1 MDRRGAGEIG
11 RRRARAAAAAALAV
25 ICHLLAVAFLA
36 ATLRPYILKTAPVGG
51 TVFFSLVTGPGASP
65 RPAETTAPEATAQT
79 APPIAA
85 PADPAPPV
93 APPPPSAASPL
104 EVAAAP
110 PPTAADPVVT
120 AVTALLALP
129 TTPAAPRSSVQPTQ
143 DSAPPGGSA
152 GVCNISAAVDAALK
166 ADPSVHD
173 AIARIP
179 RSARSVAN
187 AVMIWDG
194 TWTDFGLLGGTLT
207 LEPIRNV
214 VLRELAAAPPS
225 CRNDPVTGPRLVVV
239 GDAARTTILTF
250 GSGVWRWSD
259 LAPKAHM

>member
-1 MDRRGAGEIG
+1 
-11 RRRARAAAAAALAV
+11 
-25 ICHLLAVAFLA
+25 
-36 ATLRPYILKTAPVGG
+36 
-51 TVFFSLVTGPGASP
+51 
-65 RPAETTAPEATAQT
+65 
-79 APPIAA
+79 
-85 PADPAPPV
+85 
-93 APPPPSAASPL
+93 
-104 EVAAAP
+104 
-110 PPTAADPVVT
+110 
-120 AVTALLALP
+120 
-129 TTPAAPRSSVQPTQ
+129 
-143 DSAPPGGSA
+143 
-152 GVCNISAAVDAALK
+152 VDAALK